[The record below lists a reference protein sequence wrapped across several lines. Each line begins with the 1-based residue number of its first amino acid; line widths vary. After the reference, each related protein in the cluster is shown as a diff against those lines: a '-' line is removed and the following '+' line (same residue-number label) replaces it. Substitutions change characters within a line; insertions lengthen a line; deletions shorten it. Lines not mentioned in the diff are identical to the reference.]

1 MNYTRRIDTDK
12 AVEMQIS
19 SFTGKGGTT
28 EYQVMVSITDPCL
41 SFVEQLQNLLR
52 VYVTVVKEELSNDAT
67 AVFRRYF
74 LSDWSIEEFAAT
86 LYRELP
92 ALRIKVNGRLH
103 AGYVIVVLNGSDYYE
118 VYLVK
123 GMDVECVNSEVCFDE
138 LGGVIDRAIESGTD
152 KAEYDKFCEQE
163 RQNLYVTVVTV

>member
-1 MNYTRRIDTDK
+1 M
-12 AVEMQIS
+12 
-19 SFTGKGGTT
+19 
-28 EYQVMVSITDPCL
+28 
-41 SFVEQLQNLLR
+41 
-52 VYVTVVKEELSNDAT
+52 TVLMS
-67 AVFRRYF
+67 
-74 LSDWSIEEFAAT
+74 WSIEEFAAT

>member
-74 LSDWSIEEFAAT
+74 LSDAANRAAT
-86 LYRELP
+86 AFEWNKDRYVDLF
-92 ALRIKVNGRLH
+92 ANGHVGTNVRFRFT
-103 AGYVIVVLNGSDYYE
+103 GS
-118 VYLVK
+118 V
-123 GMDVECVNSEVCFDE
+123 
-138 LGGVIDRAIESGTD
+138 A
-152 KAEYDKFCEQE
+152 
-163 RQNLYVTVVTV
+163 

>member
-1 MNYTRRIDTDK
+1 MEKEYVLQV
-12 AVEMQIS
+12 AQII
-19 SFTGKGGTT
+19 K
-28 EYQVMVSITDPCL
+28 
-41 SFVEQLQNLLR
+41 EQLVALTPM
-52 VYVTVVKEELSNDAT
+52 TVLMS
-67 AVFRRYF
+67 
-74 LSDWSIEEFAAT
+74 WSIEEFAAT
-86 LYRELP
+86 LYRDLP

-123 GMDVECVNSEVCFDE
+123 GMDVECVNNEVCFDE

-152 KAEYDKFCEQE
+152 KAKYDKFCEQE